1 MCGIVGV
8 ISELPVDQNDVV
20 SMRQELVHRGPDDC
34 GLVQTVCGTLG
45 HTRLSILDPT
55 ELGHQPMSTPDGRF
69 TLVYNGE
76 LYNDREIRKEL
87 EALGVVFRSR
97 CDTETVLHALAQWGM
112 EARHKL
118 RGMYAFGLIDVKDR
132 VCLLARDPMGIKPLY
147 TASVAGAAGAMV
159 FGSEIRAVLAHPK
172 IEARPDRVTMSAYL
186 STIRPEFGTRTLFD
200 GVSSVEAGEWA
211 LYSTGDFSCLDRESC
226 WEDEWIGS
234 GDASDTKSVIEDSV
248 IRHLRTDVPM
258 CALLSGGLDS
268 SIIAKIAMEQLGE
281 LRTFCAGAKRS
292 GFDDDFSMA
301 ALVADHLGTEHTEV
315 VIDSGG
321 FLNRWR
327 GMISSTGLPLSTP
340 NEVAIYEVCAA
351 LRGAG
356 FPVTLSGEGA
366 DELFGGYELPM
377 RQAQA
382 FVDSVES
389 SDSMAGLFHLRSN
402 AWVNDELKPMLMRDG
417 WGDMTMHDG
426 ELRAWYQSSFD
437 ALRGSTT
444 DSMQAHLR
452 FHRRMNLPN
461 LLRRLDSSSMLS
473 SVESRTPF
481 ADRTVAGFAESLSM
495 GDKFIDGDQARTK
508 IALREAFADVLPRVI
523 VDRPKASF
531 PLPFQEWIG
540 SAGGVLKRS
549 EFARS
554 FFKDEAVDAVLGDVG
569 SNWNLAWPM
578 MNLAMWGERWWGDG
592 VVDEVF
598 GTAEHG
604 ATTD

>member
-8 ISELPVDQNDVV
+8 ISELPIDQNDVL

-55 ELGHQPMSTPDGRF
+55 DLGHQPMMTADGRF

-87 EALGVVFRSR
+87 ESLGVVFRSR
-97 CDTETVLHALAQWGM
+97 CDAETVLHALAQWGM
-112 EARHKL
+112 DARNKL
-118 RGMYAFGLIDVKDR
+118 RGMYAFGLIDVKNR

-147 TASVAGAAGAMV
+147 TAKVPGVVGAMV
-159 FGSEIRAVLAHPK
+159 FGSEIRSVLAHPK
-172 IEARPDRVTMSAYL
+172 IEARPDQVTMSAYL
-186 STIRPEFGTRTLFD
+186 STIRPEFGTRTLFE
-200 GVSSVEAGEWA
+200 GVSSVEPGEWA
-211 LYSTGDFSCLDRESC
+211 LYSTGDYSCLDRRSC
-226 WEDEWIGS
+226 WDDGVIGS
-234 GDASDTKSVIEDSV
+234 GNASDTRSVIEDSV

-268 SIIAKIAMEQLGE
+268 SIIAKIAMEQLGG
-281 LRTFCAGAKRS
+281 LRTFCAGAKQH

-315 VIDSGG
+315 VIESDG

-327 GMISSTGLPLSTP
+327 GMVDSTGLPLSTP
-340 NEVAIYEVCAA
+340 NEVAIYEVCAS
-351 LRGAG
+351 LRRAG
-356 FPVTLSGEGA
+356 YPVTLSGEGA

-377 RQAQA
+377 QQAQA

-402 AWVNDELKPMLMRDG
+402 AWVNDELKPMV
-417 WGDMTMHDG
+417 MHDG
-426 ELRAWYQSSFD
+426 WRSAAGSDHELRAWYQSSFD
-437 ALRGSTT
+437 ALRVQST

-473 SVESRTPF
+473 SVEGRTPF
-481 ADRTVAGFAESLSM
+481 ADRVVAGFAESLAM
-495 GDKFIDGDQARTK
+495 GDKFVHGEHVRTK
-508 IALREAFADVLPRVI
+508 IALRDAFADVLPRAI

-540 SAGGVLKRS
+540 SVGGVLKRS

-554 FFKDEAVDAVLGDVG
+554 FFQDEAVDAVLSDTGA
-569 SNWNLAWPM
+569 NWNLAWPTI
-578 MNLAMWGERWWGDG
+578 NLAMWGERWWGDG

-598 GTAEHG
+598 DSAGVETAL
-604 ATTD
+604 

>member
-8 ISELPVDQNDVV
+8 ISELPIDQNDVL
-20 SMRQELVHRGPDDC
+20 SMRQEVVHRGPDDC

-55 ELGHQPMSTPDGRF
+55 DLGHQPMMTADGRF

-87 EALGVVFRSR
+87 ESLGVVFRSR

-112 EARHKL
+112 DARNKL
-118 RGMYAFGLIDVKDR
+118 RGMYAFGLIDVKNR
-132 VCLLARDPMGIKPLY
+132 VCLLARDPMGVKPLY
-147 TASVAGAAGAMV
+147 TAKVPGVVGAMV
-159 FGSEIRAVLAHPK
+159 FGSEIRSVLAHPK
-172 IEARPDRVTMSAYL
+172 IEARPDQVTMSAYL
-186 STIRPEFGTRTLFD
+186 STIRPEFGTRTLFE
-200 GVSSVEAGEWA
+200 GVSSVEPGEWA
-211 LYSTGDFSCLDRESC
+211 LYSTGDYSCLDRRSC
-226 WEDEWIGS
+226 WDDGVIGS
-234 GDASDTKSVIEDSV
+234 GNASDTRSVIEDSV

-268 SIIAKIAMEQLGE
+268 SIIAKIAMEQLGG
-281 LRTFCAGAKRS
+281 LRTFCAGAKQH

-315 VIDSGG
+315 VIESDG

-327 GMISSTGLPLSTP
+327 GMVDSTGLPLSTP
-340 NEVAIYEVCAA
+340 NEVAIYEVCAS
-351 LRGAG
+351 LRRAG
-356 FPVTLSGEGA
+356 YPVTLSGEGA

-377 RQAQA
+377 QQAQA
-382 FVDSVES
+382 FVDSVKS

-402 AWVNDELKPMLMRDG
+402 AWVNDELKPMV
-417 WGDMTMHDG
+417 MHDG
-426 ELRAWYQSSFD
+426 WRSAAGSDHELRAWYQSSFD
-437 ALRGSTT
+437 ALRGQSS

-473 SVESRTPF
+473 SVEGRTPF
-481 ADRTVAGFAESLSM
+481 ADRVVAGFAESLAM
-495 GDKFIDGDQARTK
+495 GDKFVHGEHVRTK
-508 IALREAFADVLPRVI
+508 IALRDAFADVLPRAI

-540 SAGGVLKRS
+540 SVGGVLKRS

-554 FFKDEAVDAVLGDVG
+554 FFQDEAVDAVLSDTGA
-569 SNWNLAWPM
+569 NWNLAWPM
-578 MNLAMWGERWWGDG
+578 INLAMWGERWWGDG
-592 VVDEVF
+592 VIDEVF
-598 GTAEHG
+598 DSAGVETAL
-604 ATTD
+604 